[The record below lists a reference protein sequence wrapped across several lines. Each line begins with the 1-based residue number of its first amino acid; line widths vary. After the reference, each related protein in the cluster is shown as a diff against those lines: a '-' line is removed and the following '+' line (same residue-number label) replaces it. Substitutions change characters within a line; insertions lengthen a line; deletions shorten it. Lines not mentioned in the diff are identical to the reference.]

1 MKKVAIILIA
11 IICIISIYL
20 PGCSKKETY
29 QIQSTIKPTIVSGH
43 PDNSKY
49 GGIQQSPPHILEFDG
64 IDDFADFLSLSSAS
78 DEIKEQYLETLDK
91 TKSGIANKSIFNV
104 TIDSLSN
111 LSYLLIDTNDI
122 SVMNVLY
129 YLDYNYVMIS
139 YNVGKSDVVLRSIS
153 YLSEAKDDFV
163 FSEDIFY
170 VSGLSFKKVIS
181 DNKEY
186 VVFMCIEKT
195 FTISLIASAELETWC
210 IDNLGYCFEVEKGV
224 NLY

>member
-11 IICIISIYL
+11 IICIISSIYL
-20 PGCSKKETY
+20 PSCSKKETY

-104 TIDSLSN
+104 TLDSLSN
-111 LSYLLIDTNDI
+111 LSYLL
-122 SVMNVLY
+122 
-129 YLDYNYVMIS
+129 
-139 YNVGKSDVVLRSIS
+139 
-153 YLSEAKDDFV
+153 
-163 FSEDIFY
+163 
-170 VSGLSFKKVIS
+170 
-181 DNKEY
+181 
-186 VVFMCIEKT
+186 
-195 FTISLIASAELETWC
+195 
-210 IDNLGYCFEVEKGV
+210 
-224 NLY
+224 